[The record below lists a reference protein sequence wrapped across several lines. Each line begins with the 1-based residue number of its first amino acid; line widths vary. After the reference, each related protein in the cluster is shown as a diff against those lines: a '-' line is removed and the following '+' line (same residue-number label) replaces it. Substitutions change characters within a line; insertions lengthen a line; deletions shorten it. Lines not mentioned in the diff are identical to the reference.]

1 MHCTRIAGKAQFEA
15 EIKAA
20 EQRIGQLDKAK
31 PEGVA
36 LETCFKT
43 LAGKKGHV
51 TVAELKHYLT
61 GPFFGGAITPA
72 QFDELIAHSGLSGNL
87 SLQDF
92 DTLFSTAP
100 AIM

>member
-1 MHCTRIAGKAQFEA
+1 MSRLAPCARLIV
-15 EIKAA
+15 
-20 EQRIGQLDKAK
+20 
-31 PEGVA
+31 VA
-36 LETCFKT
+36 YPYSQ
-43 LAGKKGHV
+43 GKKGHV